1 MTQEN
6 TLRMKSS
13 EPVPVDLIVQP
24 LPLRFAPGPPRT
36 REEGAFRPERDFNSP
51 VQSPNKKSTLPQQR
65 HLPAPRIPHP
75 EISKETLSGHVVVR
89 LTPDTASVSTRF
101 I

>member
-75 EISKETLSGHVVVR
+75 EISKKNLLGHVVLR
-89 LTPDTASVSTRF
+89 PIPDIEAVSNRM